1 MVIFHFQ
8 KGSKN
13 PKGFTKEN
21 YRSKTKNQRHFFQ
34 LRKCNIRKR
43 KTAEWG
49 NETLLLKYN
58 FSSLKAPF
66 LAQRKG
72 SLIPSPPV
80 LWPQEH
86 FLRSSEWDCI
96 LCFCS
101 IPSREMCDAQGEV
114 ITVTLSPFP
123 VSVGWGTQRFY
134 CLLWGQPAPTG
145 PLGSDKVTRLIPAP
159 AHKLLKLHEIT
170 VTGGSLSDD
179 SSVFWLP
186 KSNFSLGAEKMVQVW
201 FLTTVA
207 MLWMDLK
214 STVAPKPT
222 FWAFPVFVIVAGF
235 IINLL
240 GQHKL
245 RPYQWLTLIEKLTL
259 QWGITL
265 CLVGRLDRFCDV
277 W

>member
-1 MVIFHFQ
+1 M
-8 KGSKN
+8 
-13 PKGFTKEN
+13 
-21 YRSKTKNQRHFFQ
+21 
-34 LRKCNIRKR
+34 
-43 KTAEWG
+43 
-49 NETLLLKYN
+49 
-58 FSSLKAPF
+58 PF

-72 SLIPSPPV
+72 SLIPSPPALLASRTPSPF
-80 LWPQEH
+80 LWMRLH
-86 FLRSSEWDCI
+86 
-96 LCFCS
+96 LCFYS
-101 IPSREMCDAQGEV
+101 TASREMCDAQGEA
-114 ITVTLSPFP
+114 ITAALSPFP
-123 VSVGWGTQRFY
+123 VRPGWGAQRLY
-134 CLLWGQPAPTG
+134 CPLWGQPASSG

-159 AHKLLKLHEIT
+159 AHKLLELHEIT

-179 SSVFWLP
+179 SSVLWLP

-201 FLTTVA
+201 FITTVA
-207 MLWMDLK
+207 TLWMALK

-222 FWAFPVFVIVAGF
+222 YWAFPVFVIVAGF

-259 QWGITL
+259 PWGITL